1 MNSNQIELECSGRAR
16 LVEKK
21 RLAFEARQKTLV
33 EKNHLAEENERIR
46 NERKTEF
53 RLRRS
58 EKDMVESR
66 KIKKRKN
73 ATRSSGRSGIEDNLK
88 CFKI

>member
-33 EKNHLAEENERIR
+33 EKNHLAEKNEPIR

-53 RLRRS
+53 RLRHS
-58 EKDMVESR
+58 EKAMNNMVESR
-66 KIKKRKN
+66 KIKKRKKGLPV
-73 ATRSSGRSGIEDNLK
+73 AQVLK
-88 CFKI
+88 TI